1 MYGSQIEMSKPE
13 PPGEETAD
21 AKKEKLG
28 SWDAEKEK
36 YFKKK
41 KKRDNYD
48 DLTKEEI
55 EGGFWCCIWCGFC
68 CFYCWASIS
77 SGCRDCQN
85 CGARCKESM
94 EVCGENGCSENCG
107 ECCQNSGG

>member
-13 PPGEETAD
+13 PPGEEAAD

-48 DLTKEEI
+48 DLTK
-55 EGGFWCCIWCGFC
+55 
-68 CFYCWASIS
+68 
-77 SGCRDCQN
+77 
-85 CGARCKESM
+85 
-94 EVCGENGCSENCG
+94 
-107 ECCQNSGG
+107 

>member
-48 DLTKEEI
+48 DLTK
-55 EGGFWCCIWCGFC
+55 
-68 CFYCWASIS
+68 
-77 SGCRDCQN
+77 
-85 CGARCKESM
+85 
-94 EVCGENGCSENCG
+94 
-107 ECCQNSGG
+107 